1 MTNLRLTV
9 RTFLALTALASAL
22 LLGACSKDSADT
34 LVKSGKGYAA
44 RADHAAAIIQY
55 KTALQSGTD
64 TAEIRWLLGRSLL
77 SAANPQPA
85 IVELNKALEAGYPK
99 DEVVPLLAQAL
110 VMLGDYRKLTTSF
123 EGTQLTDKL
132 ANASLNASLATAWAA
147 LGDPAKGEAALAA
160 ALRALPEYGPALVMR
175 ARLVGVKGDLDGAL
189 SIVEQVL
196 KRDANAH
203 EAHQLKG
210 EILLL
215 GKKDEKGGEASIRQ
229 ALEIDKAYLPAH
241 AMLIGLALDKRDIK
255 GAKAQATLLR
265 AVQPKSPQTAYLE
278 AQIAFYE
285 GDFTKA
291 QELANSLMRV
301 ASENISVLQLA
312 GSVEAQ
318 IGSMVIAESIFSKA
332 LLLEPGSTLTRQN
345 LAIAYV
351 RLGQPAKALETLRP
365 LTGEGSAD
373 IKSLKLAG
381 EAALRMED
389 PRAAETFFLRA
400 SKVDP
405 NDPQIRTKLA
415 VTQLNRGEVSR
426 GFAELQALSD
436 NSKDTTADMAIV
448 SARVKRRE
456 WDAALAG
463 LDAITKKDPK
473 NGAIP
478 ELRGRILVARGNLP
492 GARTAFEE
500 ALALDP
506 KLFAAVSYLAELD
519 LLEKK
524 PEQARRR
531 LEDTMRTEPRNHFAG
546 LALAQLLS
554 RLGAPLDEQRAVVL
568 QTIKANPS
576 VAAPRLRLVEL
587 NLANRRYTEALA
599 AAQEAAAALPN
610 DANVLDAL
618 GRSLTQTGD
627 IQQAISTFKRLN
639 NLDSKAVLPHTRLAD
654 LYKSTGDR
662 KSAQAS
668 WRRVLEIEPDSDLA
682 RVSLIELMLADK
694 RPADAMALAREIQ
707 KNRPAS
713 ATGHLFEGALHHRQ
727 RELDKAL
734 AAYRAGLQREPRR
747 SELGVRVHQ
756 TLSATGRTAEA
767 TQFASGWAAANPNDS
782 EFGYQAAVT
791 YLNRGDIVSAEQR
804 FRALA
809 DMHPNHAL
817 ALNNLA
823 WTMVQLG
830 KPGAVAY
837 AERANAIAPNRPAVM
852 DTLAGAMAA
861 EDKVEQALG
870 LQKSAAALAPNE
882 PALRL
887 NLAKIALKAGDKTLA
902 RTELEALAKRGQQFS
917 AHEEVSKLLK
927 SL

>member
-1 MTNLRLTV
+1 M
-9 RTFLALTALASAL
+9 
-22 LLGACSKDSADT
+22 
-34 LVKSGKGYAA
+34 
-44 RADHAAAIIQY
+44 
-55 KTALQSGTD
+55 
-64 TAEIRWLLGRSLL
+64 
-77 SAANPQPA
+77 
-85 IVELNKALEAGYPK
+85 
-99 DEVVPLLAQAL
+99 
-110 VMLGDYRKLTTSF
+110 
-123 EGTQLTDKL
+123 
-132 ANASLNASLATAWAA
+132 
-147 LGDPAKGEAALAA
+147 
-160 ALRALPEYGPALVMR
+160 
-175 ARLVGVKGDLDGAL
+175 
-189 SIVEQVL
+189 
-196 KRDANAH
+196 
-203 EAHQLKG
+203 
-210 EILLL
+210 
-215 GKKDEKGGEASIRQ
+215 
-229 ALEIDKAYLPAH
+229 
-241 AMLIGLALDKRDIK
+241 
-255 GAKAQATLLR
+255 
-265 AVQPKSPQTAYLE
+265 
-278 AQIAFYE
+278 
-285 GDFTKA
+285 
-291 QELANSLMRV
+291 
-301 ASENISVLQLA
+301 
-312 GSVEAQ
+312 
-318 IGSMVIAESIFSKA
+318 
-332 LLLEPGSTLTRQN
+332 
-345 LAIAYV
+345 
-351 RLGQPAKALETLRP
+351 
-365 LTGEGSAD
+365 
-373 IKSLKLAG
+373 
-381 EAALRMED
+381 
-389 PRAAETFFLRA
+389 
-400 SKVDP
+400 
-405 NDPQIRTKLA
+405 
-415 VTQLNRGEVSR
+415 
-426 GFAELQALSD
+426 
-436 NSKDTTADMAIV
+436 
-448 SARVKRRE
+448 
-456 WDAALAG
+456 
-463 LDAITKKDPK
+463 
-473 NGAIP
+473 
-478 ELRGRILVARGNLP
+478 
-492 GARTAFEE
+492 
-500 ALALDP
+500 
-506 KLFAAVSYLAELD
+506 
-519 LLEKK
+519 
-524 PEQARRR
+524 
-531 LEDTMRTEPRNHFAG
+531 
-546 LALAQLLS
+546 
-554 RLGAPLDEQRAVVL
+554 DEQRAVVL

-734 AAYRAGLQREPRR
+734 VAYRAGLQREPGR

-767 TQFASGWAAANPNDS
+767 TQFATGWIAANPNDS

-804 FRALA
+804 FRALV

-902 RTELEALAKRGQQFS
+902 RTELEALAKRGQQFP